1 MKLHF
6 TPNSQACPIF
16 ILICLNPHLLTT
28 RLILIYKELHQQL
41 ETFNNVE
48 QFQLAYLQKRKL

>member
-6 TPNSQACPIF
+6 NPNSKACPIF
-16 ILICLNPHLLTT
+16 ILICLNPHLITT
-28 RLILIYKELHQQL
+28 RVILRYKKLNQQL